1 MVDVEHLSSLRRSV
15 DDAAEFEAFYRAHAE
30 AMLVFFARRTLDPHL
45 ALELTAETFAQA
57 FRKRGQFRG
66 GTDEE
71 AAGWLYRIAHNQ
83 YAKVV
88 RNGEVKQRALRRLQ
102 MQTPTYSEADIA
114 RVHELAELGGL
125 REQVADR
132 FRELPAIH
140 REAVSLRV
148 VDELS
153 YPEVA
158 DCLGISE
165 QTARARVSRGL
176 RLLRQTL
183 KTAYEERLA

>member
-1 MVDVEHLSSLRRSV
+1 MAGVEQPTSLRRSV
-15 DDAAEFEAFYRAHAE
+15 NDAGEFESFYRLHAE

-66 GTDEE
+66 TTDEE
-71 AAGWLYRIAHNQ
+71 AAGWLYRIAHNH

-88 RNGEVKQRALRRLQ
+88 RSGEVKQRALRRLQ
-102 MQTPTYSEADIA
+102 MQTPSYSESDVA
-114 RVHELAELGGL
+114 RVHELAELDGL

-140 REAVSLRV
+140 RDAVSLRV

-158 DCLGISE
+158 ERLGISE
-165 QTARARVSRGL
+165 QTARTRVSRGL
-176 RLLRQTL
+176 GLLRQTL